1 MDARTEE
8 TRRLWDRRAPSCDR
22 WGRTDRVLIRNSRE
36 LLCSGARGRTLEV
49 AVGTGRN
56 LEHYPPGVDVTG
68 IDLSQEMLARAR
80 ARAEGLGRH
89 VALVEADARSLPFDD
104 RSFDTVV
111 CTLSMCA
118 IPDQGRA
125 LAEMYRVLVPGGRLL
140 MVDHIEYARAPMRW
154 IERRREHP
162 RGLPRT
168 LALEAGFAVGH
179 HDRMFF
185 GLVERMVAH
194 RPA

>member
-8 TRRLWDRRAPSCDR
+8 ARRLWDRRAAACDR
-22 WGRTDRVLIRNSRE
+22 WGRAERVALRSSRE

-56 LEHYPPGVDVTG
+56 LEYYPPGVELTG
-68 IDLSQEMLARAR
+68 IDVSAAMLARAR
-80 ARAEGLGRH
+80 RRAEEVGRR
-89 VALVEADARSLPFDD
+89 VALVEADAQDLPFEEE
-104 RSFDTVV
+104 SFDTVL

-140 MVDHIEYARAPMRW
+140 MVDHIEYARAPLRW
-154 IERRREHP
+154 IERRRAHP
-162 RGLPRT
+162 RGLPRD
-168 LALEAGFAVGH
+168 LALAAGFAVGH
-179 HDRMFF
+179 HDRLFL
-185 GLVERMVAH
+185 GLVERLVAH

>member
-8 TRRLWDRRAPSCDR
+8 TRRLWDRRAAALDR
-22 WGRTDRVLIRNSRE
+22 WGRTERVALRSSRE

-56 LEHYPPGVDVTG
+56 LRFYPPGVELTG
-68 IDLSQEMLARAR
+68 IDLSPEMLARAGR
-80 ARAEGLGRH
+80 RAEELGRH
-89 VALVEADARSLPFDD
+89 VTLVEADARSLPFGDG
-104 RSFDTVV
+104 SFDTVL

-140 MVDHIEYARAPMRW
+140 MVDHIEYTRLPLRW

-162 RGLPRT
+162 RGLPRD
-168 LALEAGFAVGH
+168 LALAAGFAVGH
-179 HDRMFF
+179 HDRLFF